1 VRTAVDTNVIS
12 ALWSREPSAS
22 RMVQLLGRAQSE
34 GGLVIAAAVYA
45 ELLAHP
51 GATGQFVDEFLISTR
66 IALDFDLGESVWRDA
81 AGRFATYAER
91 RRRSGGGSPKRLLV
105 DFLIGAH
112 AALKA
117 DRLLTLDANR
127 YREDFPNLRLM

>member
-1 VRTAVDTNVIS
+1 
-12 ALWSREPSAS
+12 
-22 RMVQLLGRAQSE
+22 M
-34 GGLVIAAAVYA
+34 IAAAVYA

-81 AGRFATYAER
+81 AGRFAVYAER
-91 RRRSGGGSPKRLLV
+91 RRRSEGGSPKRLLV

-117 DRLLTLDANR
+117 DRLLTLDASR
-127 YREDFPNLRLM
+127 YSEDFPNLRLM

>member
-1 VRTAVDTNVIS
+1 
-12 ALWSREPSAS
+12 
-22 RMVQLLGRAQSE
+22 M
-34 GGLVIAAAVYA
+34 IAAAVYA

-117 DRLLTLDANR
+117 DRLLTLDASR